1 VGDDALH
8 RRLRELFSLEHG
20 EAVAALSGGLL
31 QLEAAPDD
39 VHPLVVELFRTA
51 HSIKGAAMSAGVDQ
65 AAAVARELE
74 QWLAAIR
81 DGALAVTPDLVQ
93 QLLGLVDR
101 LVGSGHLERRPH
113 PADRRSVLLVATP
126 GARQEMH
133 AHLDAM
139 HRRMREIAASVP
151 PEARPA
157 LVEFLG
163 ALTREMEK
171 GRLDVG
177 G

>member
-1 VGDDALH
+1 MAADYSADERDLLRSVRHLVRADREMRRRVGSSMAVNTTDLQALRFVIRTVQQAEDAGTSPLGVTP
-8 RRLRELFSLEHG
+8 RRLADHLQITS
-20 EAVAALSGGLL
+20 AA
-31 QLEAAPDD
+31 
-39 VHPLVVELFRTA
+39 T
-51 HSIKGAAMSAGVDQ
+51 
-65 AAAVARELE
+65 
-74 QWLAAIR
+74 
-81 DGALAVTPDLVQ
+81 TT
-93 QLLGLVDR
+93 LVDR

-151 PEARPA
+151 PDARPA